1 MQEVIITT
9 EKYYQH
15 DVDCHELNGR
25 IEAIQNDGKSTRIIM
40 DRTVFFPTGGGQPCD
55 TGTIVTPDGTS
66 VSVVDVQEDKESGII
81 SHTIEIDPSETDA
94 LQVGMTVTQKLNED
108 RRRVNTQRHT
118 GEHILTG
125 AFIQLFGGANKG
137 FHMGGEY
144 VTIDMDYDGKKLTE
158 EQVRAAEKL
167 ANEVIWANLPVT
179 VSTFPNREEAS
190 VMPTRKPVTQDGEI
204 TIVTIGDLESPHD
217 CVACCGTHFHRTGE
231 VGLIRIHKFEP
242 NKGMNRI
249 YFECGDRAL
258 ESMQSD
264 DTLLR
269 SVQER
274 FSAGSH
280 DLLQKMDI
288 RDEKEAELR
297 QDCTGLRQYYR
308 DREMARITS
317 LLHRDTPDFY
327 QDSFTLVSP
336 DDLLKLGFAIM
347 EDEAAPALMA
357 LVHRPSHTVLLFSD
371 GSRNCGALV
380 KEHAKS
386 LGGRGGGRP
395 DQARALMPNEDAVEK
410 FIESLK
416 E

>member
-1 MQEVIITT
+1 MTT

-15 DVDCHELNGR
+15 DVDCRELTGR

>member
-1 MQEVIITT
+1 MTT
-9 EKYYQH
+9 EKYYQY
-15 DVDCHELNGR
+15 DVDCRELNGR

-55 TGTIVTPDGTS
+55 TGTLVTPDGTS
-66 VSVVDVQEDKESGII
+66 VSVIDVQEDKDTGII
-81 SHTIEIDPSETDA
+81 SHTIEGDSSPIDA

-108 RRRVNTQRHT
+108 RRRINTQRHT

-158 EQVRAAEKL
+158 EQVWAAEKL
-167 ANEVIWANLPVT
+167 ANEVIWSNLPVT
-179 VSTFPNREEAS
+179 VSTFLNREEAS
-190 VMPTRKPVTQDGEI
+190 VMPTRKPVTQEGEI

-231 VGLIRIHKFEP
+231 VGLIRVHKFEP

-264 DTLLR
+264 DALLR
-269 SVQER
+269 TVQER
-274 FSAGSH
+274 YSAGSH

-308 DREMARITS
+308 DREMARITA

-347 EDEAAPALMA
+347 DDEAAPALMA
-357 LVHRPSHTVLLFSD
+357 LVHQPSHTVLLFSD

-386 LGGRGGGRP
+386 LGGRGGCRP

-416 E
+416 K

>member
-1 MQEVIITT
+1 MTT

-15 DVDCHELNGR
+15 DVNCRELDGR

-66 VSVVDVQEDKESGII
+66 VSVIDVQEDKESGII
-81 SHTIEIDPSETDA
+81 SHTIEIDPSEIDA

-108 RRRVNTQRHT
+108 RRRINTQRHT

-217 CVACCGTHFHRTGE
+217 CVACCGTHFHRTSE

-336 DDLLKLGFAIM
+336 DDLLKLGFAVM

>member
-1 MQEVIITT
+1 MTT

-25 IEAIQNDGKSTRIIM
+25 IEAIQNDGKSTRMIVA
-40 DRTVFFPTGGGQPCD
+40 RTVFCPTGGGQPCD

>member
-1 MQEVIITT
+1 MTT

-15 DVDCHELNGR
+15 DVDCRELNGR
-25 IEAIQNDGKSTRIIM
+25 IEAIQNDSKSTRIIM

-66 VSVVDVQEDKESGII
+66 VSVIDVQEDKESGII
-81 SHTIEIDPSETDA
+81 SHTIEIDPSEIDA

-217 CVACCGTHFHRTGE
+217 CVACCGTHFHRTSE

-317 LLHRDTPDFY
+317 LLHQDTPDFY

-347 EDEAAPALMA
+347 EDEAAPVLMT

>member
-1 MQEVIITT
+1 MTT

-15 DVDCHELNGR
+15 DVDCRELNGR

-66 VSVVDVQEDKESGII
+66 VSVIDVQEDKNTGII
-81 SHTIEIDPSETDA
+81 SHTIDGDSFAIDA
-94 LQVGMTVTQKLNED
+94 LQVSMTVTQKLNED
-108 RRRVNTQRHT
+108 RRRINTQRHT

-386 LGGRGGGRP
+386 LGGRGQADRIRPGR
-395 DQARALMPNEDAVEK
+395 
-410 FIESLK
+410 
-416 E
+416 

>member
-1 MQEVIITT
+1 MTT

-15 DVDCHELNGR
+15 DVDCRELNGR

-66 VSVVDVQEDKESGII
+66 VSVIDVQEDKESGII

-125 AFIQLFGGANKG
+125 AFIRLFGGANKG

>member
-1 MQEVIITT
+1 MTT

-308 DREMARITS
+308 DREMVRITS

>member
-1 MQEVIITT
+1 MTT

-15 DVDCHELNGR
+15 DVDCRELNGR

-66 VSVVDVQEDKESGII
+66 VSVIDVQEDKNTGII
-81 SHTIEIDPSETDA
+81 SHTIDGDSFAIDA

-108 RRRVNTQRHT
+108 RRRINTQRHT

-395 DQARALMPNEDAVEK
+395 DQARALMPNEYAVEK

-416 E
+416 K

>member
-1 MQEVIITT
+1 MTT

-15 DVDCHELNGR
+15 DVDCRELNGR

-66 VSVVDVQEDKESGII
+66 VSVIDVQEDKNTGII
-81 SHTIEIDPSETDA
+81 SHTIDGDSSAIDA

-118 GEHILTG
+118 GEHILSG

-336 DDLLKLGFAIM
+336 DDLLKLGFAVM

>member
-1 MQEVIITT
+1 MTT

-15 DVDCHELNGR
+15 DVDCRELNGR

-81 SHTIEIDPSETDA
+81 SHTIEIGPSEIDA

-347 EDEAAPALMA
+347 EDEAAPALMT

-386 LGGRGGGRP
+386 LGVRGGGRQ

>member
-1 MQEVIITT
+1 MTT

-15 DVDCHELNGR
+15 DVDCRELNGR

-66 VSVVDVQEDKESGII
+66 VSVIDVQEDKESGII
-81 SHTIEIDPSETDA
+81 SHTIEIDPSEIDA

-108 RRRVNTQRHT
+108 RRRINTQRHT

-395 DQARALMPNEDAVEK
+395 DQARALMPNEDAVEE

>member
-1 MQEVIITT
+1 MTT

-15 DVDCHELNGR
+15 DVDCRELNGR

-40 DRTVFFPTGGGQPCD
+40 DRTVFFPTGGGQPSD
-55 TGTIVTPDGTS
+55 TGTIVTPDGSSDS
-66 VSVVDVQEDKESGII
+66 VIDVQEDKESGII
-81 SHTIEIDPSETDA
+81 SHTIEIDPSEIDA

-108 RRRVNTQRHT
+108 RRRINTQRHT

-336 DDLLKLGFAIM
+336 DDLLKLGFAVM
-347 EDEAAPALMA
+347 EDESAPALMA

>member
-1 MQEVIITT
+1 MTT

-204 TIVTIGDLESPHD
+204 TIITIGDLESPHD

>member
-1 MQEVIITT
+1 MTT

-15 DVDCHELNGR
+15 DVDCRELNGR

-66 VSVVDVQEDKESGII
+66 VSVIDVQEDKESGII
-81 SHTIEIDPSETDA
+81 SHTIEIDASEIDA
-94 LQVGMTVTQKLNED
+94 LQVGMTVTQKLNVD

-125 AFIQLFGGANKG
+125 AFIRLFGGANKG

-274 FSAGSH
+274 FSAGNH

-336 DDLLKLGFAIM
+336 DDLLKLGFAVM

-386 LGGRGGGRP
+386 LGSRGGGRP

>member
-1 MQEVIITT
+1 MTT

-15 DVDCHELNGR
+15 DVNCRELNGR
-25 IEAIQNDGKSTRIIM
+25 IEAIQNDSKSTRIIM

-66 VSVVDVQEDKESGII
+66 VSVIDVQEDKESGII
-81 SHTIEIDPSETDA
+81 SHTIEIDPSEIDA

-231 VGLIRIHKFEP
+231 VGLIRIHKFES

-336 DDLLKLGFAIM
+336 DDLLKLGFAVM

>member
-1 MQEVIITT
+1 MTT

-15 DVDCHELNGR
+15 DVDCRELNGR

>member
-1 MQEVIITT
+1 MTT

-15 DVDCHELNGR
+15 DVDCRELNGR

-55 TGTIVTPDGTS
+55 TGTIVTSDGTS
-66 VSVVDVQEDKESGII
+66 VSVIDVQENKESGII
-81 SHTIEIDPSETDA
+81 SHTIEIDPSEIDA

-108 RRRVNTQRHT
+108 RRRINTQRHT

-395 DQARALMPNEDAVEK
+395 DQARALMPNEDAVEE
-410 FIESLK
+410 FIELLRK
-416 E
+416 

>member
-1 MQEVIITT
+1 MTT

-15 DVDCHELNGR
+15 DVDCRELNGR

-66 VSVVDVQEDKESGII
+66 VSVIDVQEDKESGII
-81 SHTIEIDPSETDA
+81 SHTIEIDPSEIDA

-108 RRRVNTQRHT
+108 RRRINTQRHT

-308 DREMARITS
+308 NREMAQITS

-336 DDLLKLGFAIM
+336 DDLLKLGFAVM

>member
-1 MQEVIITT
+1 MTT

-380 KEHAKS
+380 KEHTKS

>member
-1 MQEVIITT
+1 MTT

-15 DVDCHELNGR
+15 DVDCRELNGR

-81 SHTIEIDPSETDA
+81 SHTIEIDPSEIDA

-249 YFECGDRAL
+249 YFECGDRAF

-347 EDEAAPALMA
+347 EDEAAPALMT

-395 DQARALMPNEDAVEK
+395 DQARALMPNEDAVEE

>member
-1 MQEVIITT
+1 MTT

-15 DVDCHELNGR
+15 DVDCRELNGR

-66 VSVVDVQEDKESGII
+66 VSVIDVQEDKESGII
-81 SHTIEIDPSETDA
+81 SHTIEIDASEIDA

-108 RRRVNTQRHT
+108 RRRINTQRHT

-249 YFECGDRAL
+249 YFECGD
-258 ESMQSD
+258 
-264 DTLLR
+264 
-269 SVQER
+269 
-274 FSAGSH
+274 
-280 DLLQKMDI
+280 
-288 RDEKEAELR
+288 
-297 QDCTGLRQYYR
+297 
-308 DREMARITS
+308 
-317 LLHRDTPDFY
+317 
-327 QDSFTLVSP
+327 
-336 DDLLKLGFAIM
+336 
-347 EDEAAPALMA
+347 
-357 LVHRPSHTVLLFSD
+357 
-371 GSRNCGALV
+371 
-380 KEHAKS
+380 
-386 LGGRGGGRP
+386 
-395 DQARALMPNEDAVEK
+395 
-410 FIESLK
+410 
-416 E
+416 

>member
-1 MQEVIITT
+1 MTT

-15 DVDCHELNGR
+15 DVDCRELNGR

-66 VSVVDVQEDKESGII
+66 VSVIDVQEDKESGII
-81 SHTIEIDPSETDA
+81 SHTIEIDPSEIDA

-108 RRRVNTQRHT
+108 RRRINTQRHT

-217 CVACCGTHFHRTGE
+217 CVACCGTHFHRTSE

-336 DDLLKLGFAIM
+336 DDLLKLGFAVM
-347 EDEAAPALMA
+347 EEESAPALMA

>member
-1 MQEVIITT
+1 MTT

-15 DVDCHELNGR
+15 DVDCRELNGR

-66 VSVVDVQEDKESGII
+66 VSVIDVQEDKESGII
-81 SHTIEIDPSETDA
+81 SHTIEIDPSEIDA

-108 RRRVNTQRHT
+108 RRRINTQRHT
-118 GEHILTG
+118 GEHTLTG

-347 EDEAAPALMA
+347 EDESAPALMT

>member
-1 MQEVIITT
+1 MTT

-15 DVDCHELNGR
+15 DVDCRELNGR

-66 VSVVDVQEDKESGII
+66 VSVIDVQEDKNTGII
-81 SHTIEIDPSETDA
+81 SHTIDGDSFAIDA

-108 RRRVNTQRHT
+108 RRRINTQRHT

-371 GSRNCGALV
+371 GSRNCSALV

-416 E
+416 K

>member
-1 MQEVIITT
+1 MTT

-308 DREMARITS
+308 DREMARINS

-347 EDEAAPALMA
+347 EDEAAPTLMA

>member
-1 MQEVIITT
+1 MTT

-15 DVDCHELNGR
+15 DVDCRELNGR

-40 DRTVFFPTGGGQPCD
+40 DRTIFFPTGGGQPCD

-81 SHTIEIDPSETDA
+81 SHTIEIDSSEIDA

-125 AFIQLFGGANKG
+125 AFIRLFGGANKG

-231 VGLIRIHKFEP
+231 VGLIRVHKFEP

-317 LLHRDTPDFY
+317 LFHRDTPDFY

-336 DDLLKLGFAIM
+336 DDLLKLGFSVM

>member
-1 MQEVIITT
+1 
-9 EKYYQH
+9 
-15 DVDCHELNGR
+15 
-25 IEAIQNDGKSTRIIM
+25 
-40 DRTVFFPTGGGQPCD
+40 
-55 TGTIVTPDGTS
+55 
-66 VSVVDVQEDKESGII
+66 
-81 SHTIEIDPSETDA
+81 
-94 LQVGMTVTQKLNED
+94 
-108 RRRVNTQRHT
+108 
-118 GEHILTG
+118 
-125 AFIQLFGGANKG
+125 
-137 FHMGGEY
+137 MGGEY

-158 EQVRAAEKL
+158 EQVRAAEKM

-231 VGLIRIHKFEP
+231 VGLIRVHKFEP

-258 ESMQSD
+258 ESMQAD
-264 DTLLR
+264 DALLR
-269 SVQER
+269 TVQER

-297 QDCTGLRQYYR
+297 QDCTSLRQYYR
-308 DREMARITS
+308 DREMARITA
-317 LLHRDTPDFY
+317 LLHRDTPNFY
-327 QDSFTLVSP
+327 HDSFTLVSP

-347 EDEAAPALMA
+347 EDASAPALMA
-357 LVHRPSHTVLLFSD
+357 LVHQPSHTVLLFSD

-416 E
+416 K

>member
-1 MQEVIITT
+1 MTT

-15 DVDCHELNGR
+15 DVDCRELNGR

-66 VSVVDVQEDKESGII
+66 VSVIDVQEDKESGII
-81 SHTIEIDPSETDA
+81 SHTIEIDPSEIDA

-108 RRRVNTQRHT
+108 RRRINTQRHT

-308 DREMARITS
+308 DWEMARITS

-336 DDLLKLGFAIM
+336 DDLLKLGFAVM

>member
-1 MQEVIITT
+1 MTT

-25 IEAIQNDGKSTRIIM
+25 IESIQNDGKSTRIIM

-258 ESMQSD
+258 ENMQSD

>member
-1 MQEVIITT
+1 MTT

-15 DVDCHELNGR
+15 DVDCRELNGR

-66 VSVVDVQEDKESGII
+66 VSVIDVQEDKESGII
-81 SHTIEIDPSETDA
+81 SHTIEIDPSEIDA

-125 AFIQLFGGANKG
+125 AFIRLFGGANKG

-288 RDEKEAELR
+288 RDEKEADLR

-336 DDLLKLGFAIM
+336 DDLLKLGFAVM
-347 EDEAAPALMA
+347 EDTAAPALMA

-380 KEHAKS
+380 KEHVKS

>member
-1 MQEVIITT
+1 MAT

-15 DVDCHELNGR
+15 DVDCRELNGR

-55 TGTIVTPDGTS
+55 TGTLVTPDGTS
-66 VSVVDVQEDKESGII
+66 VSVIDVQEDKDTGII
-81 SHTIEIDPSETDA
+81 FHTIENAASAIDA
-94 LQVGMTVTQKLNED
+94 LQVGMTVSQKLNED
-108 RRRVNTQRHT
+108 RRRINTQRHT

-158 EQVRAAEKL
+158 EQVRAAEKM

-217 CVACCGTHFHRTGE
+217 CVACCGTHFHHTGE

-258 ESMQSD
+258 ESMQAD
-264 DTLLR
+264 DALLR
-269 SVQER
+269 TVQER
-274 FSAGSH
+274 YSAGSH

-308 DREMARITS
+308 DREMARIAA
-317 LLHRDTPDFY
+317 LLHRDMPDFY

-357 LVHRPSHTVLLFSD
+357 LVHRSSHTVLLFSD
-371 GSRNCGALV
+371 GSQNCGALV

-395 DQARALMPNEDAVEK
+395 DQARALMPNEEAVEK

-416 E
+416 K

>member
-1 MQEVIITT
+1 MTT

-15 DVDCHELNGR
+15 DVDCRELNGR

-66 VSVVDVQEDKESGII
+66 VSVIDVQEDKNTGII
-81 SHTIEIDPSETDA
+81 SHTIDGDSSAIDT

-108 RRRVNTQRHT
+108 RRRINTQRHT

-217 CVACCGTHFHRTGE
+217 CVACCGTHFYRTGE

-416 E
+416 K

>member
-1 MQEVIITT
+1 MTT

-94 LQVGMTVTQKLNED
+94 LQVGMTVTQKLKED

>member
-1 MQEVIITT
+1 MTT

-158 EQVRAAEKL
+158 EEVRAAEKL

-264 DTLLR
+264 DTILR

>member
-1 MQEVIITT
+1 MTT

-15 DVDCHELNGR
+15 DVDCRELNGR

-66 VSVVDVQEDKESGII
+66 VSVIDVQEDKNTGII
-81 SHTIEIDPSETDA
+81 SHTIDGDSFAIDA

-108 RRRVNTQRHT
+108 RRRINTQRHT

-217 CVACCGTHFHRTGE
+217 CVACCVTHFHRTGE

-416 E
+416 K

>member
-1 MQEVIITT
+1 MTT

-15 DVDCHELNGR
+15 DVDCRELNGR
-25 IEAIQNDGKSTRIIM
+25 IEAIQNDGKSIRIIM

-66 VSVVDVQEDKESGII
+66 VSVIDVQEDKNTDII
-81 SHTIEIDPSETDA
+81 SHTIDGDSSAIDA

-108 RRRVNTQRHT
+108 RRRINTQRHT

-217 CVACCGTHFHRTGE
+217 CVACCGTHFHRTSE

-336 DDLLKLGFAIM
+336 DDLLKLGFAVM

>member
-1 MQEVIITT
+1 MTT
-9 EKYYQH
+9 EKYYRH
-15 DVDCHELNGR
+15 DVDCRELNGR
-25 IEAIQNDGKSTRIIM
+25 IEEIQHDGKSTRIIM

-66 VSVVDVQEDKESGII
+66 VSVIDVQEDKESGII
-81 SHTIEIDPSETDA
+81 SHTIEIDSSEIEA
-94 LQVGMTVTQKLNED
+94 LQVGMTVTQKLNEG

-158 EQVRAAEKL
+158 KQVRAAEKL

-308 DREMARITS
+308 DQEMARITS
-317 LLHRDTPDFY
+317 LLHRDTADFY

-416 E
+416 K

>member
-1 MQEVIITT
+1 MTT

-395 DQARALMPNEDAVEK
+395 DQARALMPNEDAMEK

>member
-1 MQEVIITT
+1 MTT

-15 DVDCHELNGR
+15 DVDCRERNGR

-81 SHTIEIDPSETDA
+81 SHTIEIDPSEIDA

-264 DTLLR
+264 DALLR

-336 DDLLKLGFAIM
+336 DDLLKLGFAVM